1 MRKRVLITGGN
12 GFLGRHVFDAF
23 RRNGWDVTAPIRA
36 ELNLLDQ
43 VSCVRALVELRPAVV
58 VNLAATVGG
67 IGANQREPG
76 RFFYENVLM
85 GVNLIEASRLAKIKK
100 FVQVGT
106 VCSYP
111 SETSVPFKETSFW
124 DGYPEPTNAPY
135 GIAKKALL
143 EMLHAYRK
151 QYGMCGIYLIPANL
165 YGPGDNADPSSS
177 HVVPALIRK
186 FKEAMVGGRPSVT
199 VWGTG
204 KPTRE
209 FLYVK
214 DAADGIV
221 KASMAYSGPLPVNLG
236 GAEEISIAALAAL
249 IAKIMEFSGR
259 IVFDRSK
266 PDGQMRRKIDT
277 SRAVKFFGWK
287 AKVPFRVGLRQTIR
301 DLQWESLGP

>member
-1 MRKRVLITGGN
+1 MRKVLITGGA

-23 RRNGWDVTAPIRA
+23 RRDKWTVIAPLRA
-36 ELNLLDQ
+36 DCNLLDQ
-43 VSCVRALVELRPAVV
+43 AGCIRTLMDERPQVV

-76 RFFYENVLM
+76 RFFYENLLM
-85 GVNLIEASRLAKIKK
+85 GVNLIEASRISKVRK

-111 SETSVPFKETSFW
+111 SKTAVPFKETSLW

-151 QYGMCGIYLIPANL
+151 QYGMCGVYLIPANL

-177 HVVPALIRK
+177 HVIPALIRK
-186 FKEAMVGGRPSVT
+186 FKEAILDRKASVA

-214 DAADGIV
+214 DAAEGIV
-221 KASMAYSGPLPVNLG
+221 KASTRYSGPDPVNLG
-236 GAEEISIAALAAL
+236 GSEEISIFDLSRM
-249 IAKIMEFSGR
+249 IADLMEFEGR
-259 IVFDRSK
+259 IIFDRSK
-266 PDGQMRRKIDT
+266 PDGQMRRKIDS
-277 SRAVKFFGWK
+277 SRAAKFFGWK
-287 AKVPFRVGLRQTIR
+287 AKVSLREGLRKTIQE
-301 DLQWESLGP
+301 LQWESLGP